1 MRDAVAA
8 SLAIINY
15 TIIKREL
22 SMKINSVSKNH
33 LNTCGEDVANQQ
45 DNSATSG
52 LVNPSIDL
60 QALKKAPKIIIKDN
74 IAALQTSSLKRVH
87 QNKVLVQNLAQL
99 QKGMAKVNNRVE
111 LEALIDRSS
120 VKELLIKRNPEV
132 AEEYGKGK
140 PLMIR
145 SLRLSSPQEVPSKL
159 GAEGKTP
166 AKREVDTICN
176 KSGLYDIVMT
186 PASLIKKEVRMNLI
200 SEVPRPKNKQKYR
213 GLPAVVYG
221 QGSVLDESDY
231 LASRNGF
238 GDVNSFKSNN
248 AFNSDYEK
256 KYSSLSHAEKL
267 GVIENNLIPFIRHDP
282 NRIHPG
288 FAHSIEE
295 LAERQMMLQSKNP
308 ASTLRHNE
316 YCTKL
321 ELWDAK
327 AIAVGESRPL
337 AVATLIEFNLEM
349 LSIAQE
355 IEDDGHKSK
364 MVADFIE
371 RQLSWLGPEAAL
383 DKESTLERV
392 SAVTM
397 QERGLIANEICRSLR
412 RGVSLCTYN
421 RDETGS
427 HIREMS
433 LLDFSAEEIME
444 GIKIFNSS
452 KILHDTNA
460 GEE

>member
-1 MRDAVAA
+1 
-8 SLAIINY
+8 
-15 TIIKREL
+15 
-22 SMKINSVSKNH
+22 MKINSVSKTH

-52 LVNPSIDL
+52 LVRPSIDL
-60 QALKKAPKIIIKDN
+60 QALKKAPKRIIKEN
-74 IAALQTSSLKRVH
+74 IAALQTSSLRRVH
-87 QNKVLVQNLAQL
+87 QNKALVQNLAQL
-99 QKGMAKVNNRVE
+99 QRGMAKVNNRVE
-111 LEALIDRSS
+111 LEALINRSS
-120 VKELLIKRNPEV
+120 VKALLIKRNPEV

-176 KSGLYDIVMT
+176 KSGLYDKSALYDIVMT
-186 PASLIKKEVRMNLI
+186 PASLIKKELRMNLI

-238 GDVNSFKSNN
+238 GDVHSFKSNN

-295 LAERQMMLQSKNP
+295 LAERQMILQSKNP

-397 QERGLIANEICRSLR
+397 QERGFIANEICRSLR

>member
-1 MRDAVAA
+1 
-8 SLAIINY
+8 
-15 TIIKREL
+15 
-22 SMKINSVSKNH
+22 MKINYSSKTY
-33 LNTCGEDVANQQ
+33 LNSREEDFNNQK
-45 DNSATSG
+45 DNFAASE
-52 LVNPSIDL
+52 LVKPSLDL
-60 QALKKAPKIIIKDN
+60 QDLKKAPRKIKEN
-74 IAALQTSSLKRVH
+74 IATFHTSSLKRVH
-87 QNKVLVQNLAQL
+87 QNKLLVQNLAQL
-99 QKGMAKVNNRVE
+99 QRGMANIKNRVE
-111 LEALIDRSS
+111 LEELIDKSS
-120 VKELLIKRNPEV
+120 VKQLLLKRNSDA

-145 SLRLSSPQEVPSKL
+145 SLRFSSPGEVHGKI

-166 AKREVDTICN
+166 VKREVDTICN
-176 KSGLYDIVMT
+176 KSTLHDIVMT

-213 GLPAVVYG
+213 GLPSVVYG
-221 QGSVLDESDY
+221 QGSLVNESDY
-231 LASRNGF
+231 LSSRNGF
-238 GDVNSFKSNN
+238 GDVHSFKSNN
-248 AFNSDYEK
+248 AFNPDYEK
-256 KYSSLSHAEKL
+256 TSRSLSHAEKL
-267 GVIENNLIPFIRHDP
+267 GLIESNLTPFIKHDP
-282 NRIHPG
+282 DRIFPA

-295 LAERQMMLQSKNP
+295 LTEHQMMLQSRKP

-316 YCTKL
+316 YCTKF

-327 AIAVGESRPL
+327 AIAVGESRSL

-355 IEDDGHKSK
+355 IEDDGHRSQ

-371 RQLSWLGPEAAL
+371 RQLSWLGPQAAL
-383 DKESTLERV
+383 DRKSTLERV
-392 SAVTM
+392 SSVTV
-397 QERGLIANEICRSLR
+397 QERRFIADEICRSLR

-433 LLDFSAEEIME
+433 LLNFSAEEIME